1 MLRSRTWKRY
11 GEAGFAAGIITL
23 AATLVSHGAFA
34 GEISGLLIAADTG
47 MPLSGI
53 PVTAQDSAGEV
64 RKSFTGADGRFS
76 FVDLPSGSY
85 TLVAADQSYRSAE
98 NGSRVYLTAEQK
110 LNVTLRALQ
119 PASIAG
125 RVFNESG
132 PFPGAEVRLYAR
144 QMDGMRGLL
153 RRVGTATTGRNGHF
167 RFGGLMAGVYV
178 LETDSAPASEPLSVD
193 WGTAAVAGDFWF
205 NDSQSA
211 AVSGVAIMAETGQP
225 CRCRIEIAPAL
236 RAEPK
241 RSATINGTFSF
252 GKLLPGTYWLSAHSI
267 DAADQGAT
275 MEFLMTGRDL
285 IGTSIRVTPGATVS
299 GEVRFD
305 DEQPGRTLRDL
316 SVRLSPLSGPAEWP
330 SRRSE
335 VAAENSFHF
344 ERVLS
349 GRYRVELDGL
359 PENAY
364 LKGIRFGQRDLM
376 RPETDIPE
384 EGDFRLDII
393 LGTDGGK
400 VHGHLPAPH
409 PDVTILLVP
418 ADTASYSVNRS
429 AIADEAGVFEIAGIP
444 PGSYVLY
451 ALEGQIASDP
461 LDPEARAHLVRH
473 GLALSIGRN
482 EVVPVDLDGTFLPD

>member
-1 MLRSRTWKRY
+1 MRIIAL
-11 GEAGFAAGIITL
+11 AG
-23 AATLVSHGAFA
+23 TLVSPGAFA

-47 MPLSGI
+47 MPLSGVPI
-53 PVTAQDSAGEV
+53 TAQDSTGEV
-64 RKSFTGADGRFS
+64 RRSFTGTDGRFS

-85 TLVAADQSYRSAE
+85 SLVAADQNYRSAE
-98 NGSRVYLTAEQK
+98 NGSRVYLSAEQK
-110 LNVTLRALQ
+110 LNVTLRASQ
-119 PASIAG
+119 PASIVG

-144 QMDGMRGLL
+144 QMDGMSGLL
-153 RRVGTATTGRNGHF
+153 RKVGTANTERDGHF
-167 RFGGLMAGVYV
+167 RFGGLVAGVYV
-178 LETDSAPASEPLSVD
+178 VETDSAPASEPLSVD
-193 WGTAAVAGDFWF
+193 WGTAAAAGDFWL
-205 NDSQSA
+205 NDAQSA

-225 CRCRIEIAPAL
+225 CRCRIEIAPGL
-236 RAEPK
+236 RAEPTH
-241 RSATINGTFSF
+241 SATINGTFSF
-252 GKLLPGTYWLSAHSI
+252 GGLLPGAYWLSAHSI

-285 IGTSIRVTPGATVS
+285 PGTSIRVSPGATVS

-305 DEQPGRTLRDL
+305 DEQAERTLRDL

-330 SRRSE
+330 SRRSAVE
-335 VAAENSFHF
+335 VENSFHF
-344 ERVLS
+344 ERVFS
-349 GRYRVELDGL
+349 GRYRVELEGL

-364 LKGIRFGQRDLM
+364 LKGIRFGQRELI

-400 VHGHLPAPH
+400 VYGHLPAAH

-429 AIADEAGVFEIAGIP
+429 AFADEAGVFEIAGIS

-451 ALEGQIASDP
+451 ALEGQIAFNP
-461 LDPEARAHLVRH
+461 LDPEARVHLVQH
-473 GLALSIGRN
+473 GLPLSIGRN
-482 EVVPVDLDGTFLPD
+482 EVVPVNLDGTFLRD